1 MYKNE
6 SRASN
11 TLRVFESA
19 QQYYEVKIMKLF
31 IPDIAYIDPKIL
43 KYKKS
48 KKIIEYLEKIKV
60 PIVNSKKVVI
70 DTGSPE
76 KNYVTAKKTI
86 LFTTNGQKKL
96 VSCKPSA
103 DYQFSLSSSCPA
115 NCEYCYLQTT
125 QGEKP
130 FMKIFL
136 NIEEI
141 LENIQTYI
149 DANMPNIT
157 FFECASI
164 TDPIAL
170 EHLSG
175 NLTRCI
181 EFFGVSSNGRLRL
194 VTKFD
199 DVDPFLNIKHN
210 KHTKFRFTL
219 NARYVIDNFEHNT
232 SSFYERIDAVKKIA
246 AAGYPIG
253 FIIAPIMIYDNWK
266 DEYKELI
273 ETLKKALHDYHEELS
288 FELIQ
293 YRFTKAA
300 KKLIVQRFI
309 NTKLDMNEEERL
321 LKWGPYGKFKYV
333 YKKPD
338 SEDIKKYI
346 SELINNNFDQAI
358 IEYFT

>member
-1 MYKNE
+1 
-6 SRASN
+6 
-11 TLRVFESA
+11 
-19 QQYYEVKIMKLF
+19 MKLF

-43 KYKKS
+43 KYGSS
-48 KKIIEYLEKIKV
+48 KKIIEYLEKSNV
-60 PIVNSKKVVI
+60 PMINSKKVVI
-70 DTGSPE
+70 DSGSPE
-76 KNYVTAKKTI
+76 KNYATAKKTI

-141 LENIQTYI
+141 LGNIQTYI
-149 DANMPNIT
+149 DANVPKLT

-175 NLTRCI
+175 NLKRCI
-181 EFFGVSSNGRLRL
+181 EFFGESSKGRLRL

-199 DVDPFLNIKHN
+199 DVDPFLNLKHN

-219 NARYVIDNFEHNT
+219 NSRYVIDNFEHNT
-232 SSFYERIDAVKKIA
+232 STFNERIDSVKKIA
-246 AAGYPIG
+246 DAGYPIG
-253 FIIAPIMIYDNWK
+253 FIIAPIMIYENWK
-266 DEYKELI
+266 QEYKELL
-273 ETLKKALHDYHEELS
+273 ENLKIALKDYHEEIS

-293 YRFTKAA
+293 HRFTKAA
-300 KKLIVQRFI
+300 KELIVQRFK
-309 NTKLDMNEEERL
+309 NTKLDMDEEKRK

-333 YKKPD
+333 YLKPD
-338 SEDIKKYI
+338 SENIKKYI
-346 SELINNNFDQAI
+346 SELINDNFEHAI

>member
-1 MYKNE
+1 
-6 SRASN
+6 
-11 TLRVFESA
+11 
-19 QQYYEVKIMKLF
+19 MKLF
-31 IPDIAYIDPKIL
+31 IPDIAYIDPKLL
-43 KYKKS
+43 KFEES
-48 KKIIEYLEKIKV
+48 KKTIKYLEELKV
-60 PIVNSKKVVI
+60 PIINSKKVVI
-70 DTGSPE
+70 DSGSPE
-76 KNYVTAKKTI
+76 KNYAAAKKTV

-149 DANMPNIT
+149 EANLPSIT
-157 FFECASI
+157 SFECASI

-175 NLTRCI
+175 NLKKCI
-181 EFFGVSSNGRLRL
+181 EFFGRSEKGRLRL

-199 DVDPFLNIKHN
+199 DVDPFLKLKHN

-219 NARYVIDNFEHNT
+219 NTPYVIDNFEHNT
-232 SSFYERIDAVKKIA
+232 STFKERIGAVKKIA
-246 AAGYPIG
+246 SAGYPIG
-253 FIIAPIMIYDNWK
+253 FIIAPIMIYDNWRS
-266 DEYKELI
+266 EYKELF
-273 ETLKKALHDYHEELS
+273 ETLKIALADYKDEVS

-293 YRFTKAA
+293 HRFTKAA
-300 KKLIVQRFI
+300 KELILQRFK
-309 NTKLDMNEEERL
+309 NTKLDLDEEKRL

-333 YKKPD
+333 YKKPE
-338 SEDIKKYI
+338 SENIKNYI
-346 SELINNNFDQAI
+346 SELINNNFDLAI

>member
-1 MYKNE
+1 
-6 SRASN
+6 
-11 TLRVFESA
+11 
-19 QQYYEVKIMKLF
+19 MKLF

-43 KYKKS
+43 KYESS
-48 KKIIEYLEKIKV
+48 KKIIKYLEKLNV
-60 PIVNSKKVVI
+60 PLVNSKKVII
-70 DTGSPE
+70 DSGSPA
-76 KNYVTAKKTI
+76 KNYATAKKTV

-141 LENIQTYI
+141 LEVIQGYI
-149 DANMPNIT
+149 DDNAPKIT
-157 FFECASI
+157 AFECASI

-175 NLTRCI
+175 NLKRCI
-181 EFFGVSSNGRLRL
+181 EFFAENSKGRLRL

-199 DVDPFLNIKHN
+199 DVDPFLNLKHN
-210 KHTKFRFTL
+210 KHTKFRFTI
-219 NARYVIDNFEHNT
+219 NSRYVIDNFEHNT
-232 SSFYERIDAVKKIA
+232 SDFQDRIEAVRKIA
-246 AAGYPIG
+246 NAGYPVG
-253 FIIAPIMIYDNWK
+253 FLIAPIMIYNNWK
-266 DEYKELI
+266 EEYKELI
-273 ETLKKALHDYHEELS
+273 ENLKIALEGYNEEVS

-293 YRFTKAA
+293 HRFTKAA
-300 KKLIVQRFI
+300 KELIIQRFKD
-309 NTKLDMNEEERL
+309 TKLDLNEEKRL

-333 YKKPD
+333 YKKPV
-338 SEDIKKYI
+338 SEEIENYV
-346 SELINNNFDQAI
+346 SELINNNFKNAI

>member
-1 MYKNE
+1 
-6 SRASN
+6 
-11 TLRVFESA
+11 
-19 QQYYEVKIMKLF
+19 MKLF
-31 IPDIAYIDPKIL
+31 VPDIAYIDPKVL
-43 KYKKS
+43 KLDSGKKVL
-48 KKIIEYLEKIKV
+48 KYLEKLRV

-70 DTGSPE
+70 DCGSPE
-76 KNYVTAKKTI
+76 KNYAAAKKTV

-96 VSCKPSA
+96 VSCRPSA

-141 LENIQTYI
+141 LEVIQCYI
-149 DANMPNIT
+149 DENMPNIT
-157 FFECASI
+157 SFECASI

-175 NLTRCI
+175 NLKRCI
-181 EFFGVSSNGRLRL
+181 EYFGDSLSGRLRL

-199 DVDPFLNIKHN
+199 NVEPFLKLKHN

-219 NARYVIDNFEHNT
+219 NSRYVINNFEHNT
-232 SSFYERIDAVKKIA
+232 SGFKERIEAVKKIA
-246 AAGYPIG
+246 GAGYPIG

-266 DEYKELI
+266 DEYKELF
-273 ETLKKALHDYHEELS
+273 ETLKIALVDYKGEIS

-293 YRFTKAA
+293 HRFTKAA
-300 KKLIVQRFI
+300 KELIVQRFK
-309 NTKLDMNEEERL
+309 NTLLDLNEENRL

-338 SEDIKKYI
+338 SEDMNNYI
-346 SELINNNFDQAI
+346 SGLINNNFNGAI

>member
-1 MYKNE
+1 
-6 SRASN
+6 
-11 TLRVFESA
+11 
-19 QQYYEVKIMKLF
+19 MKLF
-31 IPDIAYIDPKIL
+31 IPDIAYLDPKIL
-43 KYKKS
+43 KYPEAKS
-48 KKIIEYLEKIKV
+48 VIEYLKSLNI

-70 DTGSPE
+70 DCDTPE
-76 KNYVTAKKTI
+76 KNYAMAKKTV

-96 VSCKPSA
+96 VSCRPSA

-136 NIEEI
+136 NLEEI
-141 LENIQTYI
+141 FEVIQSYI
-149 DANMPNIT
+149 DKNKPNIT
-157 FFECASI
+157 SFECASI
-164 TDPIAL
+164 TDPVAL

-175 NLTRCI
+175 NLKRCI
-181 EFFGVSSNGRLRL
+181 EYFGESSLGRLRL

-199 DVDPFLNIKHN
+199 DVDSLLGLKHN

-219 NARYVIDNFEHNT
+219 NSRYVINNFEHNT
-232 SSFYERIDAVKKIA
+232 SSFNERIDAVKKIA
-246 AAGYPIG
+246 VAGYPIG

-266 DEYKELI
+266 EEYKELF
-273 ETLKKALHDYHEELS
+273 ETLRIALNDYKCDIT

-293 YRFTKAA
+293 HRFTKSA
-300 KKLIVQRFI
+300 KELIVQRFK
-309 NTKLDMNEEERL
+309 NTVLDLNEETRQF
-321 LKWGPYGKFKYV
+321 KWGPYGKFKYV

-338 SEDIKKYI
+338 SEDMNNYI
-346 SELINNNFDQAI
+346 SELINKNFHKAI

>member
-1 MYKNE
+1 
-6 SRASN
+6 
-11 TLRVFESA
+11 
-19 QQYYEVKIMKLF
+19 MKLF
-31 IPDIAYIDPKIL
+31 IPDVAYIDPKIL
-43 KYKKS
+43 KYPAGKKV
-48 KKIIEYLEKIKV
+48 IEYLETLKV
-60 PIVNSKKVVI
+60 PIINSKKVVI
-70 DTGSPE
+70 DSGSAE
-76 KNYVTAKKTI
+76 KNYAIAKKTI

-96 VSCKPSA
+96 VSCRPSA

-130 FMKIFL
+130 FMKVFL

-141 LENIQTYI
+141 LEVIQSYI
-149 DANMPNIT
+149 DNNMPNIT
-157 FFECASI
+157 YFECASI

-175 NLTRCI
+175 NLKKCI
-181 EFFGVSSNGRLRL
+181 EYFGQCSNGRLRL

-199 DVDPFLNIKHN
+199 SVDSLLKLKHN
-210 KHTKFRFTL
+210 MHTKFRFTL
-219 NARYVIDNFEHNT
+219 NSRYVINNFEHNT
-232 SSFYERIDAVKKIA
+232 SSFEERIDAAKKIA
-246 AAGYPIG
+246 SAGYPIG

-266 DEYKELI
+266 EEYKELF
-273 ETLKKALHDYHEELS
+273 ETLKMALEDYKDEIS

-293 YRFTKAA
+293 HRFTRAA
-300 KKLIVQRFI
+300 KGLIVQRFK
-309 NTKLDMNEEERL
+309 NTKLDLHEETRQ

-338 SEDIKKYI
+338 SENMKSYI
-346 SELINNNFDQAI
+346 SKLINDNFHQVI

>member
-1 MYKNE
+1 
-6 SRASN
+6 
-11 TLRVFESA
+11 
-19 QQYYEVKIMKLF
+19 MKLF
-31 IPDIAYIDPKIL
+31 IPDIAYIDPKLL
-43 KYKKS
+43 KYEES
-48 KKIIEYLEKIKV
+48 KGTIKYLEELKV

-70 DTGSPE
+70 DSGSPE
-76 KNYVTAKKTI
+76 KNYVVAKKTV
-86 LFTTNGQKKL
+86 LFTTNGQRKL

-149 DANMPNIT
+149 DANLPSIT
-157 FFECASI
+157 SFECASI

-175 NLTRCI
+175 NLKKCI
-181 EFFGVSSNGRLRL
+181 EFFGRSEKGRLRL

-199 DVDPFLNIKHN
+199 DVDPFLKLKHN

-219 NARYVIDNFEHNT
+219 NTPYVIDNFEHNT
-232 SSFYERIDAVKKIA
+232 SSFKERIGAVKKIA
-246 AAGYPIG
+246 TAGYPIG
-253 FIIAPIMIYDNWK
+253 FIIAPIMIYDNWRA
-266 DEYKELI
+266 EYKELF
-273 ETLKKALHDYHEELS
+273 ETLKIALADYHEEIS

-293 YRFTKAA
+293 HRFTKAA
-300 KKLIVQRFI
+300 KELIVQRFK
-309 NTKLDMNEEERL
+309 NTKLDMDEEKRL
-321 LKWGPYGKFKYV
+321 LKWGPYGKFKYI
-333 YKKPD
+333 YKKPE
-338 SEDIKKYI
+338 SEEIKNYI
-346 SELINNNFDQAI
+346 SELINNNFDLAI
-358 IEYFT
+358 VEYFT

>member
-1 MYKNE
+1 
-6 SRASN
+6 
-11 TLRVFESA
+11 
-19 QQYYEVKIMKLF
+19 MKLF
-31 IPDIAYIDPKIL
+31 IPDIAYIDPKTH
-43 KYKKS
+43 KYDSAKKV
-48 KKIIEYLEKIKV
+48 IEYLENLNV

-70 DTGSPE
+70 EGGSPE
-76 KNYVTAKKTI
+76 KNYAIAKKTI
-86 LFTTNGQKKL
+86 LFTVNGQKKL
-96 VSCKPSA
+96 VSCRPSA

-141 LENIQTYI
+141 LEVIQGYI
-149 DANMPNIT
+149 DSNKPNIT
-157 FFECASI
+157 SFECASI
-164 TDPIAL
+164 TDPVAL

-175 NLTRCI
+175 NLTKCI
-181 EFFGVSSNGRLRL
+181 EYFGESSNGRLRL

-199 DVDPFLNIKHN
+199 DVDPFLKLKHN

-219 NARYVIDNFEHNT
+219 NSRYVINNFEHNT
-232 SSFYERIDAVKKIA
+232 SSFTARIAAVKKIA
-246 AAGYPIG
+246 LAGYPIG

-266 DEYKELI
+266 EEYKELF
-273 ETLKKALHDYHEELS
+273 ETLKTALEGYNEEMS

-293 YRFTKAA
+293 HRFTKAA
-300 KKLIVQRFI
+300 KELIVQRFM
-309 NTKLDMNEEERL
+309 NTKLDLDEDKRL

-338 SEDIKKYI
+338 SENLRDYMSKLIK
-346 SELINNNFDQAI
+346 ENFPEAI

>member
-1 MYKNE
+1 
-6 SRASN
+6 
-11 TLRVFESA
+11 
-19 QQYYEVKIMKLF
+19 MKLF
-31 IPDIAYIDPKIL
+31 VPDIAYIDPKVL
-43 KYKKS
+43 KYDAGQKVIK
-48 KKIIEYLEKIKV
+48 YLENLKV
-60 PIVNSKKVVI
+60 PIINSKKVVI
-70 DTGSPE
+70 DCGSPE
-76 KNYVTAKKTI
+76 KNYAAAKKTV

-96 VSCKPSA
+96 VSCRPSA

-141 LENIQTYI
+141 LDVIQSYI
-149 DANMPNIT
+149 DENMPNIT
-157 FFECASI
+157 SFECASI

-175 NLTRCI
+175 NLKRCI
-181 EFFGVSSNGRLRL
+181 EYFGDNTNGRLRL

-199 DVDPFLNIKHN
+199 DVDSFLKLQHN

-219 NARYVIDNFEHNT
+219 NSRYVINNFEHNT
-232 SSFYERIDAVKKIA
+232 SSFQERIDSVKKIA

-266 DEYKELI
+266 EEYKELF
-273 ETLKKALHDYHEELS
+273 ETLKVALQDYKDEIS

-293 YRFTKAA
+293 HRFTKAA
-300 KKLIVQRFI
+300 KDLIVQRFK
-309 NTKLDMNEEERL
+309 NTLLDLNEENRQ

-338 SEDIKKYI
+338 SQDMNNYI
-346 SELINNNFDQAI
+346 SGLINENFHGAI